1 MLVVALAVWAMLARA
16 FAPLSNTNLA
26 RFDAIVVLGS
36 PVDSDGNP
44 TPQQL
49 AHVMEG
55 VREYM
60 RGAAPRMIVTG
71 GPTRHGFVEAE
82 VMARVAE
89 SQGIP
94 ESAIF
99 VEPRAMDTI
108 ENACYAERIMKAHG
122 WRSAEVVSSLYHLP
136 RAAMIFGQ
144 QPMQWRMRAAPPLTP
159 QSELRTVA
167 TNLLETLK
175 TVRYLVYAEWAERCT
190 P

>member
-1 MLVVALAVWAMLARA
+1 VWAALARE
-16 FAPLSNTNLA
+16 FAPSANTNLV
-26 RFDAIVVLGS
+26 RFDTIIVLGS
-36 PVDSDGNP
+36 PVDADGNP

-60 RGAAPRMIVTG
+60 RGVAPRIILTG
-71 GPTRHGFVEAE
+71 GPTRHGFVEAA

-94 ESAIF
+94 QSAVF

-108 ENACYAERIMKAHG
+108 QNACYSERIMKEHG
-122 WRSAEVVSSLYHLP
+122 WRSAEVVSSDYHLP
-136 RAAMIFGQ
+136 RAAMIFGE
-144 QPMQWRMRAAPPLTP
+144 QPMQWRMRVAPPLTP
-159 QSELRTVA
+159 RSGLKTA
-167 TNLLETLK
+167 AASALEVLK
-175 TVRYLVYAEWAERCT
+175 TVRYLVYADWAEGCS